1 MKRLFV
7 ALLTAVSIG
16 GIAAFVSGPEVV
28 SATWPE
34 LRRVSD
40 PAREQG
46 LSLGFAEVSGAF
58 LSDVRVSIQDR
69 SGSEVV
75 NTVVDGPWFFAP
87 LPGGTY
93 TVKAVFEDQVKQ
105 IKDVHLSDNQVTIMV
120 MYWDLNV
127 PATQMMA
134 SVSADR
140 S

>member
-1 MKRLFV
+1 MNRLFV
-7 ALLTAVSIG
+7 ALLTVLSIASVA
-16 GIAAFVSGPEVV
+16 IFVSRPRVV
-28 SATWPE
+28 NATGPE
-34 LRRVSD
+34 LRQVSD

-58 LSDVRVSIQDR
+58 LGDVRVIIQDR
-69 SGSEVV
+69 SGSQVV
-75 NTVVDGPWFFAP
+75 DTVVDGPWFFAP
-87 LPGGTY
+87 LPAGNY

-105 IKDVHLSDNQVTIMV
+105 MKNVRLSENQVTMMV

-134 SVSADR
+134 SLSSNR